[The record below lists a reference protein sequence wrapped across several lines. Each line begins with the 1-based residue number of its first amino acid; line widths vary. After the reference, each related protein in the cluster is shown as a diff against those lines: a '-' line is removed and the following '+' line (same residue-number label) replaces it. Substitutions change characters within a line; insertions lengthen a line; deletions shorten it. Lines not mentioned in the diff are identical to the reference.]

1 MTALHCSHPNLG
13 LKKRETAF
21 TLIEL
26 LVVVIIIAILAA
38 LLLPA
43 LAKAKQS
50 AQKTQCLSNMKQLQL
65 CWLLYADDS
74 RSYVPTNDVSD
85 TTDAWVT
92 GNMKTAAG
100 ATNLAD
106 IKTGILFYY
115 NKSTSIYKCPSARG
129 MNPLSQSGLDA
140 SLIVRTVAMTP
151 RMGNYLDHDGLID
164 PSPPFLKVT
173 EISSPGPSQATV
185 FVDESVVTLD
195 DSFFAID
202 NFISPTAQYPGGFR
216 NSPTIRH
223 NGGGVFTFAD
233 GRAQLIAFPHIKSE
247 PFPTSGL
254 TADQTQDW
262 LNLYHTIYP
271 PPP

>member
-1 MTALHCSHPNLG
+1 MMSMPSLRPSLSF
-13 LKKRETAF
+13 KRRKTAF

-43 LAKAKQS
+43 LAKAKLA

-92 GNMKTAAG
+92 GNMKTPQG
-100 ATNLAD
+100 ATSLGD
-106 IKTGILFYY
+106 IEGGVLFYY
-115 NKSTSIYKCPSARG
+115 NKSTAIYHCPSARG
-129 MNPLSQSGLDA
+129 LNPKSQSGLDA
-140 SLIVRTVAMTP
+140 SLIVRTVSMTP

-164 PSPPFLKVT
+164 PAPPFLRVT
-173 EISSPGPSQATV
+173 DISSPGPSQASV
-185 FVDESVVTLD
+185 LVDESVTTVD

-202 NFISPTAQYPGGFR
+202 NYNSPTAEDPEGFR

-233 GRAQLIAFPHIKSE
+233 GHAQVISFPHILSE

-254 TADQTQDW
+254 TPDQIQDW
-262 LNLYHTIYP
+262 LTLYHTIYP